1 MELEF
6 FKNMDNPIL
15 ELYAVR
21 NKEGKYFRS
30 KGYGGY
36 GDTWVNDLKSAKIYA
51 KLGQARARVTWFST
65 TYPKYGIPDICVL
78 AVGSV
83 EVLDETKRVEKAI
96 QKKKVAKEKRELRM
110 KKYQLER
117 AQQEFKV
124 AKQNLE
130 KLTNG

>member
-36 GDTWVNDLKSAKIYA
+36 GQTWVDDLKSAKIYA
-51 KLGQARARVTWFST
+51 KLGQARARVTWFSSN
-65 TYPKYGIPDICVL
+65 YPEYGIPDVCLLTVTT
-78 AVGSV
+78 VT
-83 EVLDETKRVEKAI
+83 VLDETKRVQRAI
-96 QKKKVAKEKRELRM
+96 KNKEAAKQKREVRHR
-110 KKYQLER
+110 KWQLER
-117 AQQEFKV
+117 AQRELQAAQE
-124 AKQNLE
+124 NLE
-130 KLTNG
+130 KLTKE